1 MNEKERLILKLFV
14 ENQQRFLTSREL
26 AAALLVSDRTIRNY
40 LQRMKEILVA
50 NGAMLIAKQGYGY
63 QIVIE
68 KKEQFLEFYQQ
79 ETTEPVLVKESH
91 EIHEAKERQYYILN
105 RLFFENK
112 CYTAEEFSN
121 QLFVSYS
128 TITNDLFEIRQLLK
142 KYQLNLRNK
151 TKIGVEV
158 LGEEQNKRNFIMN
171 YFFMNRL
178 FDNFHMFSAYAS
190 LLDEVPMNEIII
202 IVLDECREAQLP
214 ISDFIIANIVLHIGL
229 AIKRIQSGFPIEEK
243 AIEIEKKA
251 IEYQTALK
259 ILERMKASLGVEF
272 PIAEAHYIAL
282 HLQNKLA
289 ATQIYQ
295 KAQCNEE
302 QIKQQLLTTLKA
314 FDQERGFDFSAD
326 QNLINGLLQH
336 FTPLLARLQNH
347 NTIQNPLLRE
357 IKQKYRQIYELTV
370 HYFSQMPIFKE
381 YQVSEEEWAYVA
393 IHLVAA
399 VERFFN
405 NRKARVVV
413 VCATGLGSSQVLK
426 LRIEH
431 ELGSKLMVN
440 QVLGYYEINLA
451 NLEDVDLI
459 ISTITLPKEKYPVPV
474 VSVSVFLS
482 EEDIRKVNGELTRLQ
497 GLGQIRQKLILAS
510 HETQQEK
517 IALIKKCFRPELF
530 FVFQK
535 HLGKEAL
542 LTYLAAQIETYEG
555 REIASE
561 LLHQLKEREKY
572 GTVAFSPSLAVPHP
586 LEAVTTNAFVAVA
599 VVPKGVYWDEE
610 HAAIELVL
618 LSSPDKGKQVRIE
631 QLNQLFVSIIEDQN
645 FKNQLVNSQTFEEWL
660 TNFIAYL

>member
-40 LQRMKEILVA
+40 LQRMKEALGV
-50 NGAMLIAKQGYGY
+50 NGATLIAKQGYGY

-68 KKEQFLEFYQQ
+68 EKEQFFKFYEQ
-79 ETTEPVLVKESH
+79 EIMDSALVKGNH

-112 CYTAEEFSN
+112 RDTAEEFSN

-128 TITNDLFEIRQLLK
+128 TIINDLFEIRQLLK
-142 KYQLNLRNK
+142 KYQLNLYNK
-151 TKIGVEV
+151 AKTGVEV
-158 LGEEQNKRNFIMN
+158 FGEEQNKRNFIMN

-178 FDNFHMFSAYAS
+178 FDNFHMFSAYSS
-190 LLDEVPMNEIII
+190 LLGDVPMNEIII
-202 IVLDECREAQLP
+202 IVLDECREVQLP

-229 AIKRIQSGFPIEEK
+229 AIKRIQSGFPIKENV
-243 AIEIEKKA
+243 IQIEKTA

-259 ILERMKASLGVEF
+259 ILARIKVSLGVEF

-289 ATQIYQ
+289 TTQIYQ
-295 KAQCNEE
+295 KTQYNEK
-302 QIKQQLLTTLKA
+302 QIKQQLLAILKTV
-314 FDQERGFDFSAD
+314 DQETGFDFSVD
-326 QNLINGLLQH
+326 SSLINGLMQH

-357 IKQKYRQIYELTV
+357 IKQKYQQIYELTV
-370 HYFSQMPIFKE
+370 HYFSQMPIFKD

-405 NRKARVVV
+405 RRKARVVV

-426 LRIEH
+426 MRIEH
-431 ELGSKLMVN
+431 ELGSKLIVD

-451 NLEDVDLI
+451 NLEEVDLI
-459 ISTITLPKEKYPVPV
+459 LSTITLPQEAYSVPV

-482 EEDIRKVNGELTRLQ
+482 EEEIRKVNAELARLQ
-497 GLGQIRQKLILAS
+497 GLGQVRQKLILANN
-510 HETQQEK
+510 ETQQEK
-517 IALIKKCFRPELF
+517 RELIKACFRPELF
-530 FVFQK
+530 FVFP
-535 HLGKEAL
+535 EAL
-542 LTYLAAQIETYEG
+542 DKDTLLNELATQIEAYEG
-555 REIASE
+555 RKVASE
-561 LLHQLKEREKY
+561 LLYQLKAREKY

-586 LEAVTTNAFVAVA
+586 LEAVTTQAFVAVA
-599 VVPKGVYWDEE
+599 IVPKGVYWDENYP
-610 HAAIELVL
+610 AIELVL
-618 LSSPDKGKQVRIE
+618 LSSPDKGNQVRIE
-631 QLNQLFVSIIEDQN
+631 QLNQLFVSIIEDQE
-645 FKNQLVNSQTFEEWL
+645 FKNQLVSSRTFEEWL
-660 TNFIAYL
+660 TNFLTYL